1 VNTSIVPERL
11 IATPSGFFGALG
23 ALLAAIGLYG
33 LLAYTV
39 ARRTSEIGIRMALG
53 ATERDVTMM
62 VLKSALG
69 LVLAGLIVGAP
80 MAAWSRRVVASLVEN
95 VTVTAAMAV
104 AVAAV
109 AMIAVAL
116 LAAYL
121 PARRAAR
128 VQPVDALRHS

>member
-1 VNTSIVPERL
+1 MSPWPWLSRERRER
-11 IATPSGFFGALG
+11 ATG
-23 ALLAAIGLYG
+23 
-33 LLAYTV
+33 
-39 ARRTSEIGIRMALG
+39 
-53 ATERDVTMM
+53 RDPTMM